1 MTVLVIRNGLYKINI
16 VATLESGIDVAPG
29 KLDQI
34 QIEKIN
40 QPWKS
45 LANGKNPKIYECG
58 KVYSGL

>member
-1 MTVLVIRNGLYKINI
+1 MILFFSAFSFKNT
-16 VATLESGIDVAPG
+16 TLESGIDVAPG

-34 QIEKIN
+34 QIEKTN

-45 LANGKNPKIYECG
+45 LANGKNPKIYERG